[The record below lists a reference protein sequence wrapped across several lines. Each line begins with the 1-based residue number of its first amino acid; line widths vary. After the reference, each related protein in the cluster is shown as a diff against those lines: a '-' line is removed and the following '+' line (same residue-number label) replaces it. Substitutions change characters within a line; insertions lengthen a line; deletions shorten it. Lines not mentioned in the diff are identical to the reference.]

1 MQGGTLCT
9 MYSANTLVGTLFLK
23 PDFVWEEWR
32 FDDKGDPSYAAGLAV
47 PRAGGKRGQNFQQNR
62 NNRNRKTYNIQYMI
76 HDKGIE
82 T

>member
-1 MQGGTLCT
+1 
-9 MYSANTLVGTLFLK
+9 MYSANTLVGPLFLK

-32 FDDKGDPSYAAGLAV
+32 LDDKGDPSYAAGLAV
-47 PRAGGKRGQNFQQNR
+47 PRERKKRANFQQNR
-62 NNRNRKTYNIQYMI
+62 NNRNRKTYNIQYTI

>member
-1 MQGGTLCT
+1 

-47 PRAGGKRGQNFQQNR
+47 PRAGGKRGQTSN
-62 NNRNRKTYNIQYMI
+62 KTEITATAKRTTFSI
-76 HDKGIE
+76 
-82 T
+82 